1 MKLLSLAVGHFR
13 CVRKAKIE
21 FGAGL
26 NILYGPND
34 LGKSS
39 LAHAIRAALLLQAS
53 SKEHE
58 EFLNWDGGG
67 DPHVELVFESEPQR
81 IWRVRKTFG
90 GNVQAFLDESRNG
103 ADFHVE
109 ARGRDVDGRLSEILR
124 WGLAPPGG
132 KGRPKGMPM
141 TFLSTALLAEQD
153 RVSAIFDQALA
164 NDSDESGKK
173 QLVEALQAMAEDP
186 LFKVVLGKV
195 QDRVDK
201 AFTPTGKK
209 RLGKNSPWSQIRD
222 LIRRAEEYERQC
234 NQESQKTAALEI
246 ELQGLRTHQLKCKEA
261 VETAQGLLEQMED
274 SHRRGKLR
282 QDIAGRLEQGK
293 VRLADITKTLEELAS
308 AEKNHN
314 DCVQQVANLIRQEG
328 AAKTVFT
335 EANEGARAASEEV
348 ARHQSKDRAR
358 ERLLKQNSLEKR
370 RAELRTEQVQ
380 IKASLDQIYAV
391 ETATE
396 SVWARASDVR
406 ELTDTIGDISKRHDA
421 ALETV
426 RQADEQELRLR
437 ALGHFLR
444 CRAARESIKRAES
457 GLTQI
462 NAWRSEA
469 DQQLAAAGGLESAQ
483 PKAPFPSPT
492 RLADMKHLHQELEIA
507 RARLNVGLSV
517 TIQPKRALRV
527 SVSRDEADLTQHQ
540 LDDSPF
546 ETSASR
552 EIQLNFQ
559 GIVDLTISGGAKDA
573 REKFESL
580 QTRWIAE
587 AEPALKQAEVAT
599 LDALAQIAH
608 DAAQRSQAIQE
619 ARQAAAQL
627 EQRVADQP
635 DWEGLLEVHQRELA
649 AAEVALEQADRLK
662 VESLASEFGISDAA
676 EAENR
681 LDLHQAERAN
691 IVEVEQKLNGELI
704 AENARIGDKEK
715 ALGKAREEL
724 VRAQSCIEGEW
735 PALLRQT
742 LDRQNSVDTD
752 LKAIDAEIEDLAAE
766 QDKPLTK
773 ALEALEIAQQ
783 TARSSEAEYSKTAEL
798 LRAAE
803 RDQASAAGELKIRR
817 EAGAKLDETAA
828 RDAINQI
835 ETELKLVAE
844 PVYQITDEMLTE
856 AQERVQAARDDL
868 KKIEDD
874 IQGKRG
880 ALQHVGGEVAK
891 ERAEAASEALV
902 VAKDQEHD
910 TEIDYAAWELLRK
923 TLREAEQEEGG
934 HLGRALGDPIAKR
947 FGELTRGRYGEI
959 GLGPELETHGIS
971 AAGNDHPVSSLSV
984 GTRDQLSTIFR
995 LSLAE
1000 QLHSAVLLDD
1010 QLTQSDPER
1019 MVWLRNLIGQI
1030 AANIQIIVF
1039 TCRPGDYLLPHEIKT
1054 ESKCEGGKSSVRSID
1069 LLQVIENSRTTS

>member
-124 WGLAPPGG
+124 WGLAAPGG

-186 LFKVVLGKV
+186 LFKAVLGKV

-209 RLGKNSPWSQIRD
+209 RLGKSSPWTQIRD

-246 ELQGLRTHQLKCKEA
+246 ELQELRTHQLKCKEG

-274 SHRRGKLR
+274 SHRRSKLR
-282 QDIAGRLEQGK
+282 EDIAGRLEQGK
-293 VRLADITKTLEELAS
+293 ARLADITKTLEELAG
-308 AEKNHN
+308 AEKNHS
-314 DCVQQVANLIRQEG
+314 DCVQQVANLVRQEDS
-328 AAKTVFT
+328 AKTVLT

-348 ARHQSKDRAR
+348 ARLQSEDRAR

-380 IKASLDQIYAV
+380 IKASLDRIYAV

-396 SVWARASDVR
+396 NVRARASEVR
-406 ELTDTIGDISKRHDA
+406 ELTEQIGDIGKRHDA

-426 RQADEQELRLR
+426 RQAEEQGLRLR

-444 CRAARESIKRAES
+444 CRVARESIKQAES

-469 DQQLAAAGGLESAQ
+469 DQQRAAAEDLESVQ
-483 PKAPFPSPT
+483 PKVPFPSPIQ
-492 RLADMKHLHQELEIA
+492 LADMKHLHQELEIA

-517 TIQPKRALRV
+517 TIQPKRALRL
-527 SVSRDEADLTQHQ
+527 SVRRDEADLTRHN

-546 ETSASR
+546 EASASR
-552 EIQLNFQ
+552 EIQLNVQ
-559 GIVDLTISGGAKDA
+559 GVADLTISGGAKDA

-587 AEPALKQAEVAT
+587 AEPALKQAEVAN

-635 DWEGLLEVHQRELA
+635 DWVGLLAVHQRELG
-649 AAEVALEQADRLK
+649 AAEVALGTADRLQ
-662 VESLASEFGISDAA
+662 VELLASELGITDAA
-676 EAENR
+676 EIDHR
-681 LDLHQAERAN
+681 LDLHHAERSN
-691 IVEVEQKLNGELI
+691 IVEVEKELSGQLI
-704 AENARIGDKEK
+704 AANARIVDKQK
-715 ALGKAREEL
+715 ALAESREEL
-724 VRAQSCIEGEW
+724 VRAQSCIEGDW
-735 PALLRQT
+735 QTLLRQD
-742 LDRQNSVDTD
+742 LDRQNQLGTEMR
-752 LKAIDAEIEDLAAE
+752 AIDTEIEDLAAE

-773 ALEALEIAQQ
+773 ALEALEIARQMV
-783 TARSSEAEYSKTAEL
+783 RSSEAEYSKTAEQ

-817 EAGAKLDETAA
+817 EAGTKLDETAA

-835 ETELKLVAE
+835 ETELKQVAE
-844 PVYQITDEMLTE
+844 PVYEITDEMLKE

-891 ERAEAASEALV
+891 QRAEAASEALV
-902 VAKDQEHD
+902 VAKDQEHEM
-910 TEIDYAAWELLRK
+910 EIDYAAWELLRN

-959 GLGPELETHGIS
+959 GLGPDLETHGIS
-971 AAGNDHPVSSLSV
+971 AAGRDHPVSSLSV

-1019 MVWLRNLIGQI
+1019 MVWLRNLIRQV

-1039 TCRPGDYLLPHEIKT
+1039 TCRPCDYLLPHEIKT
-1054 ESKCEGGKSSVRSID
+1054 ESKCEGEKSSVRSTD
-1069 LLQVIENSRTTS
+1069 LLQVIDNSRTTS